1 MVYHSPELDPQDTYL
16 FVSIHY
22 ESSDA
27 SHANLGTTSAT
38 VPSYES
44 FVETIC
50 TFYQTIDHANH
61 RLTMRRITRKPYKQN
76 FKKNSGCGCGGQQTT
91 HGGRCSEGSGCPEG
105 SGCGSG
111 WRGRSSGH
119 GHNPRCYHNWVPCEQ
134 FDNLSN
140 EEYQTLICDRVSQG
154 ELQAHNADAEMS
166 ALTTPPVG
174 SSVSLPQVPVTTP
187 STPDASS
194 AITGLPTYPAPNVLP
209 CSVSIALVTPSPSF
223 SGVTT
228 STQMD
233 SGLNTV
239 LQQLMLN
246 ASACTP
252 NTHGSVPP
260 EDPTSAP
267 VCHINHVAYC
277 ITTQD
282 HQASY
287 PGTLMDSSANGGMA
301 GFDTCLLATVPHVHV
316 DITGVGSNIL
326 QQLPLLQCASVVD
339 TIDKNPL
346 FLSCRNMH
354 TSLIPKLSTRN
365 PKSSISGEW
374 SMILPCPLVDSKW

>member
-1 MVYHSPELDPQDTYL
+1 MQYPDSWYITHLNWTLKTHTSLYQYIVNHQMQAMPILALHLPPYPLMNLLLKPFVHSARLLTMP
-16 FVSIHY
+16 
-22 ESSDA
+22 
-27 SHANLGTTSAT
+27 TTRQS
-38 VPSYES
+38 
-44 FVETIC
+44 
-50 TFYQTIDHANH
+50 
-61 RLTMRRITRKPYKQN
+61 MRRITIKPYKQN

-91 HGGRCSEGSGCPEG
+91 HGGGCSEGSGCTEG

-154 ELQAHNADAEMS
+154 ELLAHNADAEMS

-252 NTHGSVPP
+252 NTHGS
-260 EDPTSAP
+260 AP
-267 VCHINHVAYC
+267 RR
-277 ITTQD
+277 
-282 HQASY
+282 SY
-287 PGTLMDSSANGGMA
+287 FRP
-301 GFDTCLLATVPHVHV
+301 CL
-316 DITGVGSNIL
+316 SY
-326 QQLPLLQCASVVD
+326 
-339 TIDKNPL
+339 
-346 FLSCRNMH
+346 
-354 TSLIPKLSTRN
+354 
-365 PKSSISGEW
+365 
-374 SMILPCPLVDSKW
+374 